1 MGFKFL
7 SELPAIN
14 GNLFKGSMHSG
25 EYVLPA
31 FPKAGKPTLYRV
43 ASD

>member
-14 GNLFKGSMHSG
+14 GNLFKVRMHSG
-25 EYVLPA
+25 KYVIPA
-31 FPKAGKPTLYRV
+31 FPKAGKPTLFRV
-43 ASD
+43 ESD